1 MFDDPKP
8 QKALIPILV
17 LIIVILLIVVAFQSG
32 KNQRGD
38 ENGKKQTPPANHLD
52 HSETEPKTVGES
64 ETVSKPEA
72 SKTEASK
79 SETSEPEAVA
89 VKSGEKMNREM
100 LKKQGVRL
108 VETAIIDRKNQ
119 EHLKKSV
126 EEQKVY
132 DSLLRWTMYGKVE
145 DKKWGIRALLNMSYA
160 SEARL
165 IRTVE
170 KNDGTEIIVLY
181 DFQSINTLEVLCDVE
196 SVKLDFM
203 KRAKPYLAVGSSVT
217 TTFLA
222 PLFDG
227 LLPGSGTVLKLS
239 GAAFPIAADTFAERL
254 ALRGYKGISNL
265 LDSWNL
271 SDKKGKISVFGSTD
285 SLQGKKVRIT
295 HRHGVVEEIEPVGCD
310 LTEAERNLCANLGV
324 LADYHIMPEVNVP
337 VGETW
342 FVRADQFSNILDP
355 SMRGIPSGT
364 LEITRKEN
372 NGTTATL
379 EITGGFIELDSSDT
393 KSNRIG
399 KCTPR
404 GQLRYNVED
413 GFVESALLHA
423 EISIDRLS
431 KRHILFETR
440 FKSTPKLE
448 MEYECSKGT
457 EKLIRI
463 PQLQITNPTNPLIP
477 NPLTPNP

>member
-1 MFDDPKP
+1 MSDNPAP
-8 QKALIPILV
+8 QKALIPILI
-17 LIIVILLIVVAFQSG
+17 LIIVILLIVVAVQSG
-32 KNQRGD
+32 KNQQN
-38 ENGKKQTPPANHLD
+38 EKQTPPNNPPNHSTNQHQQNTNDNSSTQPKTLG
-52 HSETEPKTVGES
+52 ETETD
-64 ETVSKPEA
+64 
-72 SKTEASK
+72 
-79 SETSEPEAVA
+79 SEPDVIS
-89 VKSGEKMNREM
+89 VRSGEKMNRET

-108 VETAIIDRKNQ
+108 VEAAATERLNQ

-145 DKKWGIRALLNMSYA
+145 DKKWGVRALLNMSYA

-170 KNDGTEIIVLY
+170 KNDGMEIIVLY
-181 DFQSINTLEVLCDVE
+181 DFQSVNTLEILCDVE

-203 KRAKPYLAVGSSVT
+203 KRAKPYLAVGSGIT
-217 TTFLA
+217 TTCLA

-239 GAAFPIAADTFAERL
+239 GAAFPIAADAFAENL

-265 LDSWNL
+265 LEASKLANKKKKINL
-271 SDKKGKISVFGSTD
+271 FGSTD

-295 HRHGVVEEIEPVGCD
+295 HRLGVIEEIEPVACD
-310 LTEAERNLCANLGV
+310 LTETERNLCANLGV
-324 LADYHIMPEVNVP
+324 LADYHIMPKLDVP

-342 FVRADQFSNILDP
+342 LVRAEQFSNILDP

-372 NGTTATL
+372 TGTSATL

-404 GQLRYNVED
+404 GLLHYNIQG
-413 GFVESALLHA
+413 GFVENASLHA
-423 EISIDRLS
+423 EITIDRLS
-431 KRHILFETR
+431 KKHILFETR
-440 FKSTPKLE
+440 FKSTPTLE

-463 PQLQITNPTNPLIP
+463 PEEWKNLKNLRFPE
-477 NPLTPNP
+477 

>member
-1 MFDDPKP
+1 MSDDPKP
-8 QKALIPILV
+8 QKALIPILILV
-17 LIIVILLIVVAFQSG
+17 IVILLIVIAFQSG
-32 KNQRGD
+32 KNQQQN
-38 ENGKKQTPPANHLD
+38 EKQITSTNTNRPNHSTGQNKESPSNPKPETPA
-52 HSETEPKTVGES
+52 SS
-64 ETVSKPEA
+64 ETVV
-72 SKTEASK
+72 
-79 SETSEPEAVA
+79 EPEPIV
-89 VKSGEKMNREM
+89 VKSGEKLNREM

-108 VETAIIDRKNQ
+108 VEADVTNRLNR
-119 EHLKKSV
+119 EHLKKAV

-145 DKKWGIRALLNMSYA
+145 DKKWGVRAILNMSYA

-181 DFQSINTLEVLCDVE
+181 DFQSINTLEILCDVE

-203 KRAKPYLAVGSSVT
+203 KRAKPYLTVGSSVT
-217 TTFLA
+217 TTCLA

-239 GAAFPIAADTFAERL
+239 GAAFPIAADSFAENL

-265 LDSWNL
+265 MDSWKL
-271 SDKKGKISVFGSTD
+271 SNKKGKINVFGSTD

-295 HRHGVVEEIEPVGCD
+295 HRHGAVEEIEPVGCD
-310 LTEAERNLCANLGV
+310 LTETERNLCANLGV
-324 LADYHIMPEVNVP
+324 LADYHIMPKLDVP

-342 FVRADQFSNILDP
+342 LVRADQFSNILDP

-372 NGTTATL
+372 LGISATL

-404 GQLRYNVED
+404 GQLHYNLQD
-413 GFVESALLHA
+413 GFVENASLHA
-423 EISIDRLS
+423 DISIDRLS
-431 KRHILFETR
+431 KKHILFETR

-457 EKLIRI
+457 EKIIRI
-463 PQLQITNPTNPLIP
+463 PEEWKNLKNLRFPE
-477 NPLTPNP
+477 

>member
-1 MFDDPKP
+1 MSDEQSNDPKP
-8 QKALIPILV
+8 QKALIPILI
-17 LIIVILLIVVAFQSG
+17 LIIVILLVVISFQSG
-32 KNQRGD
+32 GNQQVKERNEQSTGSINQDKNSEDSNAQS
-38 ENGKKQTPPANHLD
+38 ESVTKSEPITKPE
-52 HSETEPKTVGES
+52 SIIETEP
-64 ETVSKPEA
+64 
-72 SKTEASK
+72 
-79 SETSEPEAVA
+79 VA
-89 VKSGEKMNREM
+89 VKSGEKINREM
-100 LKKQGVRL
+100 LKQQGVRL
-108 VETAIIDRKNQ
+108 VDAAATERLNQ

-126 EEQKVY
+126 EERKVY

-145 DKKWGIRALLNMSYA
+145 DKKWGIRAILNMSYA

-181 DFQSINTLEVLCDVE
+181 DFQSINTLQVLCDVE

-203 KRAKPYLAVGSSVT
+203 KRAKPYLAVGSNVT
-217 TTFLA
+217 TTWLA

-227 LLPGSGTVLKLS
+227 MLPGSGTVLKLS
-239 GAAFPIAADTFAERL
+239 GTAFPIAADSFAEGL

-265 LDSWNL
+265 LDSWNI
-271 SDKKGKISVFGSTD
+271 SDKKGKINVFGSTD

-295 HRHGVVEEIEPVGCD
+295 HRHGVVEEIEPIGCD

-324 LADYHIMPEVNVP
+324 LADYHIMPKLDVP
-337 VGETW
+337 IGETW
-342 FVRADQFSNILDP
+342 LVRADQFSNILDP

-364 LEITRKEN
+364 LEVTRKEN
-372 NGTTATL
+372 VGNSATL
-379 EITGGFIELDSSDT
+379 EITRGFIELDSSDT

-404 GQLRYNVED
+404 GILRYNIQD
-413 GFVESALLHA
+413 GFVEYALLHA

-431 KRHILFETR
+431 KKHLLFETK

-457 EKLIRI
+457 EKVIRI
-463 PQLQITNPTNPLIP
+463 PDELKNLRPFPAISP
-477 NPLTPNP
+477 

>member
-1 MFDDPKP
+1 MSDEPKP

-17 LIIVILLIVVAFQSG
+17 LIIVILLVVVAFQAG
-32 KNQRGD
+32 KNQQ
-38 ENGKKQTPPANHLD
+38 NGQQQNETSIASNHSNHSNHSTSQHNEPVPNIEANNN
-52 HSETEPKTVGES
+52 TES
-64 ETVSKPEA
+64 EIV
-72 SKTEASK
+72 
-79 SETSEPEAVA
+79 V
-89 VKSGEKMNREM
+89 VKSGEKLNREM
-100 LKKQGVRL
+100 LQQQGVRL
-108 VETAIIDRKNQ
+108 AEAVVVDRFRQ

-145 DKKWGIRALLNMSYA
+145 DKKWGVRTLLNMSYA

-181 DFQSINTLEVLCDVE
+181 DFHSINTLEILCDVE

-203 KRAKPYLAVGSSVT
+203 KRAKPYLSVGSNVT
-217 TTFLA
+217 TTWLA

-227 LLPGSGTVLKLS
+227 MLPGTGTVLKLG
-239 GAAFPIAADTFAERL
+239 GAAFPIAVDSFAEGL
-254 ALRGYKGISNL
+254 ALRGYKEISRL
-265 LDSWNL
+265 MDSWNL
-271 SDKKGKISVFGSTD
+271 GNKKGKINVFGSTD

-295 HRHGVVEEIEPVGCD
+295 HRHGVVEVIEPVGCD
-310 LTEAERNLCANLGV
+310 LTETERNLCANLGV
-324 LADYHIMPEVNVP
+324 LADYHVMPKLDVP

-342 FVRADQFSNILDP
+342 LVRADQFSNILDP

-372 NGTTATL
+372 SKTTAIL

-399 KCTPR
+399 RCTPR
-404 GQLRYNVED
+404 GVLRYNVQD
-413 GFVESALLHA
+413 GFVESASLQA

-431 KRHILFETR
+431 KKHLLFETR

-457 EKLIRI
+457 EKVIRI
-463 PQLQITNPTNPLIP
+463 PDEWKNLQHLR
-477 NPLTPNP
+477 LVE

>member
-1 MFDDPKP
+1 MSDEISDDPKP
-8 QKALIPILV
+8 QKALIPILI
-17 LIIVILLIVVAFQSG
+17 LIIVILLVVIAFQSG
-32 KNQRGD
+32 GNQQGKNQN
-38 ENGKKQTPPANHLD
+38 ENSNSQSESVTKSESTTEPE
-52 HSETEPKTVGES
+52 SITETEP
-64 ETVSKPEA
+64 
-72 SKTEASK
+72 
-79 SETSEPEAVA
+79 VA
-89 VKSGEKMNREM
+89 VKSGEKINRET

-108 VETAIIDRKNQ
+108 VDADTTERLNQ

-145 DKKWGIRALLNMSYA
+145 DKKWGVRAILNMSYA

-181 DFQSINTLEVLCDVE
+181 DFQSINTLQILCDVE

-203 KRAKPYLAVGSSVT
+203 KRAKPYLAVGSGVT
-217 TTFLA
+217 TTWLA

-227 LLPGSGTVLKLS
+227 VLPGSGTVLKLG
-239 GAAFPIAADTFAERL
+239 GAAFPIAADSFAEGL
-254 ALRGYKGISNL
+254 ALRGYKGISTL

-271 SDKKGKISVFGSTD
+271 SNKKGKINVFGSTD
-285 SLQGKKVRIT
+285 SLQGKKVRII

-324 LADYHIMPEVNVP
+324 LADYHIMPKLDVP
-337 VGETW
+337 IGETW
-342 FVRADQFSNILDP
+342 LVRADQFSNILDP

-364 LEITRKEN
+364 LEVTRKEN
-372 NGTTATL
+372 VGNSATL
-379 EITGGFIELDSSDT
+379 EITRGFIELDSSDA

-404 GQLRYNVED
+404 GILHYNIQD
-413 GFVESALLHA
+413 GFVEHALLNA
-423 EISIDRLS
+423 EISIDHLS
-431 KRHILFETR
+431 KKHLLFETK

-457 EKLIRI
+457 EKVIRI
-463 PQLQITNPTNPLIP
+463 PDEWKNLQPFHLNK
-477 NPLTPNP
+477 

>member
-1 MFDDPKP
+1 MSDDQLDDPKP
-8 QKALIPILV
+8 QKALIPILI
-17 LIIVILLIVVAFQSG
+17 LIIVILLVVIAFQSG
-32 KNQRGD
+32 ENQRVK
-38 ENGKKQTPPANHLD
+38 EQNKQSISSIDQNEDSRSQPESVAKSETVTKTE
-52 HSETEPKTVGES
+52 SIIETEPI
-64 ETVSKPEA
+64 
-72 SKTEASK
+72 
-79 SETSEPEAVA
+79 AVR
-89 VKSGEKMNREM
+89 SGEKINRET

-108 VETAIIDRKNQ
+108 VDADTVERLNQ

-126 EEQKVY
+126 EERKVY

-145 DKKWGIRALLNMSYA
+145 DKKWGVRALLNMSYA

-170 KNDGTEIIVLY
+170 KNNGTEIIVLY
-181 DFQSINTLEVLCDVE
+181 DFQSINTLEILCDVE

-203 KRAKPYLAVGSSVT
+203 KRAKPYLAVGSGVT
-217 TTFLA
+217 TTWLA

-227 LLPGSGTVLKLS
+227 LLPGSGTVLKLG
-239 GAAFPIAADTFAERL
+239 GAAFPIAADSFAEGL

-271 SDKKGKISVFGSTD
+271 SEKKGKINVFGSTD

-295 HRHGVVEEIEPVGCD
+295 HRHGVVEEIEPVGCN
-310 LTEAERNLCANLGV
+310 LTEAERNLCANLGI
-324 LADYHIMPEVNVP
+324 LADYHIMPKLDVP
-337 VGETW
+337 IGETW
-342 FVRADQFSNILDP
+342 LVRADQFSNILDP

-372 NGTTATL
+372 VENSATL
-379 EITGGFIELDSSDT
+379 EITKGFIELDSSDA

-404 GQLRYNVED
+404 GVLCYNIQD
-413 GFVESALLHA
+413 GFVEHALLHA

-431 KRHILFETR
+431 KKHLLFETK

-448 MEYECSKGT
+448 MEYECSKGM
-457 EKLIRI
+457 EKVIRI
-463 PQLQITNPTNPLIP
+463 PNEWKNIRPFHLNE
-477 NPLTPNP
+477 

>member
-1 MFDDPKP
+1 MSDDDPKP
-8 QKALIPILV
+8 QKALIPLLI

-32 KNQRGD
+32 KNQQN
-38 ENGKKQTPPANHLD
+38 EKQTPQTNHWTD
-52 HSETEPKTVGES
+52 STRQNDQTSQTNPISQTGQENNSDSGVEPTTVD
-64 ETVSKPEA
+64 KPEA
-72 SKTEASK
+72 I
-79 SETSEPEAVA
+79 A
-89 VKSGEKMNREM
+89 VKSGEKLNREM

-108 VETAIIDRKNQ
+108 TEAAITNRLNQ

-145 DKKWGIRALLNMSYA
+145 DKKWGVRALLNMSYA

-170 KNDGTEIIVLY
+170 KNDGMEIIVLY
-181 DFQSINTLEVLCDVE
+181 DFQSVNTLEILCDVE

-203 KRAKPYLAVGSSVT
+203 KQAKPYLTVGANVT
-217 TTFLA
+217 ATCLA
-222 PLFDG
+222 PLFNG

-239 GAAFPIAADTFAERL
+239 GAAFPIAADSFAENL

-265 LDSWNL
+265 LDSWKL
-271 SDKKGKISVFGSTD
+271 SNKKGKINVFGSTD

-295 HRHGVVEEIEPVGCD
+295 HRLGVVEEIEPVGCN
-310 LTEAERNLCANLGV
+310 LTETERNLCANLGV
-324 LADYHIMPEVNVP
+324 LADYHIMPKLDVP

-342 FVRADQFSNILDP
+342 LVRADQFSNILDP

-372 NGTTATL
+372 AGTSATL

-399 KCTPR
+399 RCTPR
-404 GQLRYNVED
+404 GTLRYNLED
-413 GFVESALLHA
+413 GFVENALLHA

-431 KRHILFETR
+431 KKHLLFETR

-457 EKLIRI
+457 EKVIRI
-463 PQLQITNPTNPLIP
+463 PDEWKNLKNLRFAE
-477 NPLTPNP
+477 

>member
-1 MFDDPKP
+1 MSDEIPDDPKP
-8 QKALIPILV
+8 QKALIPILI
-17 LIIVILLIVVAFQSG
+17 LIIVILLVVIAFQSG
-32 KNQRGD
+32 GNQQEKETNERSIGSINQN
-38 ENGKKQTPPANHLD
+38 E
-52 HSETEPKTVGES
+52 HSHSQAESVTKPETVTKPEPIIES
-64 ETVSKPEA
+64 ETIV
-72 SKTEASK
+72 
-79 SETSEPEAVA
+79 
-89 VKSGEKMNREM
+89 VKSGEKVNRETM
-100 LKKQGVRL
+100 KKQGVRL
-108 VETAIIDRKNQ
+108 VEAETAERLNQ

-145 DKKWGIRALLNMSYA
+145 DKKWGVRALLNMSYA

-181 DFQSINTLEVLCDVE
+181 DFQSINTLEILCDVE
-196 SVKLDFM
+196 SVQLDFM
-203 KRAKPYLAVGSSVT
+203 KRAKPYLAVGSGVT
-217 TTFLA
+217 TTWLA

-227 LLPGSGTVLKLS
+227 LLPGSGIVLKLG
-239 GAAFPIAADTFAERL
+239 GAAFPIAADSFAEGL
-254 ALRGYKGISNL
+254 ALRGYKGIANL
-265 LDSWNL
+265 LDTWNL
-271 SDKKGKISVFGSTD
+271 SDKKGKINVFGSTD

-295 HRHGVVEEIEPVGCD
+295 HRHGAVEEIEPVGCD

-324 LADYHIMPEVNVP
+324 LADYHIMPKLDVP

-342 FVRADQFSNILDP
+342 LVRADQFSNILDP

-372 NGTTATL
+372 VGNSATL
-379 EITGGFIELDSSDT
+379 EITRGFIELDSSDA

-404 GQLRYNVED
+404 GLLRYNIQDGLVEH
-413 GFVESALLHA
+413 ALLHA

-431 KRHILFETR
+431 KKHLLFETK

-457 EKLIRI
+457 EKVIRI
-463 PQLQITNPTNPLIP
+463 PDEWKNLQPFRQDF
-477 NPLTPNP
+477 